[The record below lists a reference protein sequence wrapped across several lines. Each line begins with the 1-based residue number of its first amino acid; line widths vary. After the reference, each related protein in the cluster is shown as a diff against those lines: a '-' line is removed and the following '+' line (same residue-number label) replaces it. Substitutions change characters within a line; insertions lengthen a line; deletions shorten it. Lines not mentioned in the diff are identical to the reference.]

1 MAEVQLWKSLKPW
14 LPQGRYSRIETPD
27 TAPGSPDV
35 NYRIVKAEGW
45 IELKDARGKNPAV
58 PFPNVDK
65 GLHISQLGWIREQI
79 LFGGIVW
86 VCARVGDQVFWVPGK
101 NAGAFNGATMKR
113 LKAHSHYVHGDKPE
127 VRKLKR
133 MLEGEGQ

>member
-1 MAEVQLWKSLKPW
+1 MSEVNLWKYLKPW
-14 LPQGRYSRIETPD
+14 LPQGRYSRVETPD
-27 TAPGSPDV
+27 TAPGFPDV
-35 NYRIVKAEGW
+35 NYRIAKAEGN

-65 GLHISQLGWIREQI
+65 GLHISQLNWIRDQI
-79 LFGGIVW
+79 AFGGIVW
-86 VCARVGDQVFWVPGK
+86 VAARVGNKIFWIPGK
-101 NAGAFNGATMKR
+101 SAGGFNGATQKR
-113 LKAHSHYVHGDKPE
+113 LGSLSHYVMETRPD

>member
-14 LPQGRYSRIETPD
+14 LPQGRYSRVETPD
-27 TAPGSPDV
+27 TAPGFPDV
-35 NYRIVKAEGW
+35 NYRIANAEGH
-45 IELKDARGKNPAV
+45 IELKDARSKNPEV
-58 PFPNVDK
+58 PFPNEKV
-65 GLHISQLGWIREQI
+65 GLHRSQLLWIAEQ
-79 LFGGIVW
+79 LFFNGIVW
-86 VCARVGDQVFWVPGK
+86 VAARVGDEILWVPGK

-113 LKAHSHYVHGDKPE
+113 LRAHSHYVQNGRAD